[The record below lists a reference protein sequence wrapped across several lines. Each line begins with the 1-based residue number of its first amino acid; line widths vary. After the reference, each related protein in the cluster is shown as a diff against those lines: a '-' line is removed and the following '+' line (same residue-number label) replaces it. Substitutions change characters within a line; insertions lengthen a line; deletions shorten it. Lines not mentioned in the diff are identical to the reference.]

1 MAVKVNLPDGKE
13 ILNITPQPLNLYKIY
28 HTGESTASPS
38 INGELLVLGTEEKTL
53 QENLLYINKL
63 INEKY
68 AFYLEKRK
76 ATLYYAKD
84 RKGEYSDLTQ
94 AFNEA
99 SSALVSLY
107 SNKENSIK
115 TLQHSMELWRK
126 AFGEY
131 ESDPKD
137 GRIDKDA
144 AIALA
149 LNMLEVS
156 YALKDIA
163 AAEAT
168 LQKLNTL
175 SLSNSERAIKTRFEN
190 ELADLKKR
198 LSLNQ

>member
-1 MAVKVNLPDGKE
+1 
-13 ILNITPQPLNLYKIY
+13 
-28 HTGESTASPS
+28 
-38 INGELLVLGTEEKTL
+38 
-53 QENLLYINKL
+53 
-63 INEKY
+63 
-68 AFYLEKRK
+68 
-76 ATLYYAKD
+76 
-84 RKGEYSDLTQ
+84 
-94 AFNEA
+94 
-99 SSALVSLY
+99 
-107 SNKENSIK
+107 
-115 TLQHSMELWRK
+115 MELWRK

-163 AAEAT
+163 AGEAT